1 MRLLLAARLSKEAD
15 GQTGIETQ
23 DAQVQAWAKLNA
35 HAIVHVAADSKSGA
49 THPWD
54 RPNLR
59 PWVTEADK
67 LAQYDGIV
75 AYRLDRLSR
84 GDNQSTNAIE
94 KWAHDHGKVL
104 LTEDG
109 LRYPCEGAE
118 GIRWDVTKRIAHE
131 EWLKA
136 SERYKRMQAHLRD
149 SGYLV
154 GRAMYGYRVAQDGPH
169 KTLVPD
175 DDAAEVLRQVAKDY
189 LSGDTL
195 YIICERLNSSGKLTY
210 SGSEWT
216 PRVLSRVLR
225 NPTLIGRRK
234 DREGRTVLKVEPI
247 IDLPTWQAVCDRLD
261 QRATRKGIAPGN
273 TALLT
278 SLIFCAVCFGPMY
291 RQTAKQGELYHCKA
305 RKGCRSVVKLQ
316 EANRLAEMWLL
327 QRYGSNERTVTQVVP
342 GHGYEDE
349 IAEVKQ
355 DIRDLDL
362 DVTDYEA
369 RHRELVGR
377 LRELQA
383 LPSVPATTEKFGT
396 GETVEQYWHRQGDA
410 GKRQMLMGVLQAYYH
425 RDWRGENGPTD
436 LGVRFTSGGL
446 TPKEAVRKLRHAS
459 SERSQPA

>member
-1 MRLLLAARLSKEAD
+1 MRLLLAARLSKALD
-15 GQTGIETQ
+15 GQTGIESQ

-94 KWAHDHGKVL
+94 QWAHDHGKVL
-104 LTEDG
+104 LTADG

-131 EWLKA
+131 EWLSA
-136 SERYKRMQAHLRD
+136 SEWYRRMQAHLRD
-149 SGYLV
+149 GGYLV
-154 GRAMYGYRVAQDGPH
+154 GRASYGHRVAQDGPH

-175 DDAAEVLRQVAKDY
+175 EEAAEVVRQVAQDY
-189 LSGDTL
+189 LAGDTL
-195 YIICERLNSSGKLTY
+195 YAICERLTAEGKLTT
-210 SGSEWT
+210 SGAKWT
-216 PRVLSRVLR
+216 PRVVSRMLK
-225 NPTLIGRRK
+225 NPTLVGRRK
-234 DREGRTVLKVEPI
+234 DHQGRTIMRIEPI
-247 IDLPTWQAVCDRLD
+247 LTMATWQAVRDRLE

-305 RKGCRSVVKLQ
+305 RKGCRSVVQLH

-327 QRYGSNERTVTQVVP
+327 QRYGSNERTVTHVVP
-342 GHGYEDE
+342 GHGYDDD
-349 IAEVKQ
+349 IAGVKQ
-355 DIRDLDL
+355 DIRDLDV
-362 DVTDYEA
+362 DSPEYET
-369 RHRELVGR
+369 RHAELVRR
-377 LRELQA
+377 LRDLQA
-383 LPSVPATTEKFGT
+383 LPSVPATVTTVGM
-396 GETVEQYWHRQGDA
+396 GETVADFWHRQDDT
-410 GKRQMLMGVLQAYYH
+410 GKRQMLTGVLQVYYH

-446 TPKEAVRKLRHAS
+446 TPREAVEKLRHA
-459 SERSQPA
+459 A